1 MPNYEFSDS
10 QVTWLR
16 VLYSLAILAFLLQA
30 IFLVH
35 NTWRY
40 LYKEKLGSW
49 LVNAFY
55 ILAILN
61 SVAHFFYFSFLLY
74 KPTGSPFLFDTKGIY
89 PTEIFEWIGSTS
101 MTAIG
106 WLIATTMY
114 HLHMQIRVIFSLIDE
129 NVATKRK
136 KRVTI
141 GAVVFVCLQ
150 FAFLAIIP
158 SVFNRERTSEV
169 VSYTFLFF
177 YGTLS
182 GSYIVIIY
190 QLSRTLK
197 QLDEFGNF

>member
-1 MPNYEFSDS
+1 MPDYTFSDS

-16 VLYSLAILAFLLQA
+16 VLYSFAILAFLLQA
-30 IFLVH
+30 VFLVH

-49 LVNAFY
+49 LVNLFY

-61 SVAHFFYFSFLLY
+61 SIAHFFYFSFLLANP
-74 KPTGSPFLFDTKGIY
+74 KGSPFLFDTTGLY
-89 PTEIFEWIGSTS
+89 PTEVFEWIGSTS

-114 HLHMQIRVIFSLIDE
+114 HLHMQIRVVFSLIDE
-129 NVATKRK
+129 SVARKRK

-141 GAVVFVCLQ
+141 GAIVFVCLQ

-158 SVFNRERTSEV
+158 SVFSQERTSEV

-177 YGTLS
+177 YAVLS

-190 QLSRTLK
+190 
-197 QLDEFGNF
+197 